1 MAKTITR
8 DELHSKIER
17 GDDFVLLE
25 TLPAKSFANGHL
37 PGARNLPVEEI
48 GRRASELIPSTDSE
62 VVVYCASRSCDASAK
77 AAKKLTELGFTNVY
91 DYLDGKADW
100 KGAGLPMEKS
110 EEAASGAGS

>member
-8 DELHSKIER
+8 DELHAKIER

-25 TLPAKSFANGHL
+25 TLAPKSFANGHL

-62 VVVYCASRSCDASAK
+62 VVVYCASRSCDASEK
-77 AAKKLTELGFTNVY
+77 AASKLESLGYTNVF

-100 KGAGLPMEKS
+100 KEAGLPIEKA
-110 EEAASGAGS
+110 EEVTLDA

>member
-25 TLPAKSFANGHL
+25 TLPPKSFANGHL

-48 GRRASELIPSTDSE
+48 GRRASELIPSTESE
-62 VVVYCASRSCDASAK
+62 VVVYCASRSCDASEK
-77 AAKKLTELGFTNVY
+77 AAKKLEDLGYDNVY
-91 DYLDGKADW
+91 DYLGGKADW
-100 KGAGLPMEKS
+100 KEAGLPMETP
-110 EEAASGAGS
+110 EEAASGARS